1 MNGAHARPWKGQR
14 RKGGIGIVNVSRS
27 SSNGKIP
34 VAVLG
39 ATGSVGQRFVQ
50 LLAAHPWFQLT
61 EVVAS
66 DRSTGRSYCE
76 ATEWRLSADIP
87 QNARQLVVKDY
98 DANLESPVVF
108 SALPGEVAGEIEQ
121 RMAREGRAL
130 FSNTSTHRMNP
141 DVPLM
146 IPEVNPE
153 HVAALDVQ
161 RRKRGWSGFIV
172 TNPNCSAI
180 HLVLALK
187 PLHDAFGI
195 DALAVTTMQAVSG
208 AGYPGVPSLD
218 MIDNVVPF
226 INTEEEKMTEETK
239 KLLGGFDGEFQ
250 PACITMSAHCNR
262 VPVRDGHTE
271 CVSIRFRTPATPQDA
286 AQVMASFRAKPQELE
301 LPSAPKHPVIVR
313 AEPNRPQPN
322 IDRDAENGMATTVG
336 RVRECALLG
345 TKFVLLGHN
354 TIRGAAGA
362 SILNAELFKV
372 EGLLPV

>member
-1 MNGAHARPWKGQR
+1 VS
-14 RKGGIGIVNVSRS
+14 VNSR
-27 SSNGKIP
+27 IP

-50 LLAAHPWFQLT
+50 LLAGHPWFRLA

-66 DRSTGRSYCE
+66 DRSAGRPYRE
-76 ATEWRLSADIP
+76 ATDWRLTAEFP
-87 QNARQLVVKDY
+87 EGAGELVVKDY
-98 DANLESPVVF
+98 DAALESPVVF

-130 FSNTSTHRMNP
+130 FSNTSTHRMAP

-153 HVAALDVQ
+153 HVAALETQ
-161 RRKRGWSGFIV
+161 RQNRGWNGFIV

-218 MIDNVVPF
+218 IIDNVVPF
-226 INTEEEKMTEETK
+226 ISTEEEKMTEESK
-239 KLLGGFDGEFQ
+239 KLLGGYDGGFQ
-250 PACITMSAHCNR
+250 PACFTMSAQCNR

-286 AQVMASFRAKPQELE
+286 ARTMAAFRARPQELD
-301 LPSAPKHPVIVR
+301 LPSAPKRPVIVR
-313 AEPNRPQPN
+313 EEPNRPQPSL
-322 IDRDAENGMATTVG
+322 DRDAERGMATTVG

>member
-1 MNGAHARPWKGQR
+1 MSPD
-14 RKGGIGIVNVSRS
+14 SR
-27 SSNGKIP
+27 IP

-50 LLAAHPWFQLT
+50 LLAGHPWFRLA

-66 DRSTGRSYCE
+66 DRSAGRPYRE
-76 ATEWRLSADIP
+76 AAEWRLSADMP
-87 QNARQLVVKDY
+87 ADAGDLVVKDY
-98 DANLESPVVF
+98 DGALESPVVF

-121 RMAREGRAL
+121 RMAGEGRAL
-130 FSNTSTHRMNP
+130 FSNTSTHRMGP
-141 DVPLM
+141 DVPLL

-153 HVAALDVQ
+153 HVAALEAQ
-161 RRKRGWSGFIV
+161 RRNRGWSGFIV

-187 PLHDAFGI
+187 PLQDAFGI

-218 MIDNVVPF
+218 IVENVVPF
-226 INTEEEKMTEETK
+226 INTEEEKMTEEAK
-239 KLLGGFDGEFQ
+239 KLLGGYDDGFQ
-250 PACITMSAHCNR
+250 PACFTMSAHCNR

-271 CVSIRFRTPATPQDA
+271 CVSIRFATPATPHDA
-286 AQVMASFRAKPQELE
+286 ARAMAAFRAKPQELD
-301 LPSAPKHPVIVR
+301 LPSAPTRPVIVR
-313 AEPNRPQPN
+313 EEPNRPQPTL
-322 IDRDAENGMATTVG
+322 DRDAERGMATTVG

>member
-1 MNGAHARPWKGQR
+1 MNVVTSKRDAR
-14 RKGGIGIVNVSRS
+14 
-27 SSNGKIP
+27 IP

-50 LLAAHPWFQLT
+50 LLAGHPWFRLA

-66 DRSTGRSYCE
+66 DRSVGRPYGQ
-76 ATEWRLSADIP
+76 AAEWRLSASMPDD
-87 QNARQLVVKDY
+87 AADLVVKDY
-98 DANLESPVVF
+98 DAALESPVVF
-108 SALPGEVAGEIEQ
+108 SALPGEIAGEIEQ

-130 FSNTSTHRMNP
+130 FSNTSTHRMTP
-141 DVPLM
+141 DVPLL

-153 HVAALDVQ
+153 HAAALEVQ
-161 RRKRGWSGFIV
+161 RRNRGWSGFIV

-239 KLLGGFDGEFQ
+239 KLLGGFDGVFQ
-250 PACITMSAHCNR
+250 PACLTMSAHCNR

-271 CVSIRFRTPATPQDA
+271 CVSIRFSSPATPEDA
-286 AQVMASFRAKPQELE
+286 ARVMAEFRAKPQELG
-301 LPSAPKHPVIVR
+301 LPSAPERPIIVR

-322 IDRDAENGMATTVG
+322 LDRDAENGMATTVG
-336 RVRECALLG
+336 RVRECPLLG

>member
-1 MNGAHARPWKGQR
+1 MNAVTSNRE
-14 RKGGIGIVNVSRS
+14 SR
-27 SSNGKIP
+27 IP

-50 LLAAHPWFQLT
+50 LLAGHPWFRLA

-66 DRSTGRSYCE
+66 DRSVGRPYCQ
-76 ATEWRLSADIP
+76 AAEWRLSASMPAD
-87 QNARQLVVKDY
+87 AAELVVKDY
-98 DANLESPVVF
+98 DAALESPVVF
-108 SALPGEVAGEIEQ
+108 SALPGEIAGEIEQ

-130 FSNTSTHRMNP
+130 FSNTSTHRMAP
-141 DVPLM
+141 DVPLL

-153 HVAALDVQ
+153 HAAALAVQ
-161 RRKRGWSGFIV
+161 RQNRGWDGFIV

-239 KLLGGFDGEFQ
+239 KLLGGFDGAFQ
-250 PACITMSAHCNR
+250 PAGLTMSAHCNR

-271 CVSIRFRTPATPQDA
+271 CVSIRFSSPATPEDA
-286 AQVMASFRAKPQELE
+286 ARVMADFRAKPQVLE
-301 LPSAPKHPVIVR
+301 LPSAPKRPIIVR
-313 AEPNRPQPN
+313 SEPNRPQPN
-322 IDRDAENGMATTVG
+322 LDRDAENGMATTVG
-336 RVRECALLG
+336 RVRECQLLG